1 MWLSDLRDW
10 FKDVHMRLPGAER
23 LDFRRVAFLLREIDS
38 YNKFCGEDRAW
49 AGPGEPPKSP
59 TEERN
64 HEMEN
69 DPDPT
74 DWHGFPIWLCLK

>member
-1 MWLSDLRDW
+1 M
-10 FKDVHMRLPGAER
+10 
-23 LDFRRVAFLLREIDS
+23 REIDS